1 MDQNHVMGCAMRIA
15 RRRVTGRYVHT
26 QTTVDIAVII
36 CAGTYAPPIP
46 AAAMAPPCGGPVL
59 SSVAHHMTITAA
71 SMDWIGGVMLL
82 ILAAQAAHLQT
93 KMRSVLTVIRGRG
106 AKKGVTTP
114 SNTADTL
121 EMIPTITVLM
131 VAVFQ

>member
-1 MDQNHVMGCAMRIA
+1 MRIA

-59 SSVAHHMTITAA
+59 SSVAHHMTITATLVE
-71 SMDWIGGVMLL
+71 WIIMVMSL
-82 ILAAQAAHLQT
+82 ILAAQTAHPPT
-93 KMRSVLTVIRGRG
+93 RMRTAKPVRRGRKYPQG
-106 AKKGVTTP
+106 VAVTTP
-114 SNTADTL
+114 INTADYQET
-121 EMIPTITVLM
+121 MPVIPALK
-131 VAVFQ
+131 VAVSK